1 MEQMKNQ
8 KDKTRQSVSSFTKR
22 AALWIENVFDDAE
35 EQSRTTS
42 KQMKRKQN
50 IVTAIAITSA
60 AVIAILIHLLS

>member
-8 KDKTRQSVSSFTKR
+8 KDKTRQSVSSFTRR
-22 AALWIENVFDDAE
+22 ATLWIENVFDDAE